1 MPEPT
6 SRVPPADF
14 STLVTMFSTQAM
26 VAMGAIPHP
35 SSGKAEVQL
44 ELARHFI
51 DLLGVVEEKTKGN
64 LSADETNLISS
75 SLHYLRMSFIEQSK
89 KPAAAESS
97 QETSQEKV
105 SAEQSE

>member
-1 MPEPT
+1 MPETT

-14 STLVTMFSTQAM
+14 QTLVTMFSTQAM

-51 DLLGVVEEKTKGN
+51 DLLGVVEEKSKGN
-64 LSADETNLISS
+64 LTADEANLITS

-89 KPAAAESS
+89 KPAAPAEA
-97 QETSQEKV
+97 SQEKV
-105 SAEQSE
+105 SADPSE